1 MASAPRLSML
11 HSHKVATA
19 RLLACAAAA
28 LAALPLTGCGSSHPA
43 TTATSSTA
51 PATTPTTQ
59 TTSPPGVGKPQVTIG
74 DKNFTEE
81 FVLGQLYY
89 QALQAQGF
97 PVLINQNIGP
107 TEVTMQALRS
117 GQLGMYPE
125 YLDTWNS
132 SVAGYRRSFK
142 RGRAAYLAAQHYAL
156 THGFE
161 LLDPTPFSD
170 TSAIGVTVAY
180 ADQNR
185 LRTIGDLRKVAQTLT
200 LGAPPQFQQ
209 EAGGLPALQQAYSF
223 TPAAF
228 KALEIGDQYLALDQS
243 RVQAADVNTTDGQ
256 LTTGNYTL
264 LNDPKRVFGVGNV
277 VPVVSAKVLDAEGPA
292 FAATINRV
300 SALLTLTTIR
310 ELNAAVDV
318 AGQDPPTVAKRF
330 LVDHGLIPATT
341 S

>member
-1 MASAPRLSML
+1 ML
-11 HSHKVATA
+11 HTHKVATA

-28 LAALPLTGCGSSHPA
+28 LTALPLTGCGSPHPA
-43 TTATSSTA
+43 TTATSGTA

-59 TTSPPGVGKPQVTIG
+59 TTSLPGVGKPQVTIG

-89 QALQAQGF
+89 QALRAQGF

-107 TEVTMQALRS
+107 TEVTMQALRT

-132 SVAGYRRSFK
+132 SVAGYRGSFM

-180 ADQNR
+180 AEQNR

-200 LGAPPQFQQ
+200 LGAPPQFQR

-243 RVQAADVNTTDGQ
+243 TVQAADVNTTDGQ